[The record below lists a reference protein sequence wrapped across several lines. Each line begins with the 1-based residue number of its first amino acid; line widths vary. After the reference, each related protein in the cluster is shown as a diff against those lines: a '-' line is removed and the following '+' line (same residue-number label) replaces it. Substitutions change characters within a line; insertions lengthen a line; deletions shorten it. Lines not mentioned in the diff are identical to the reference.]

1 MKLINKNNEREKN
14 ILKIIPLYEL
24 YMEYMIQLIIKLPR
38 TEKFSIGNE
47 FKNVMYDI
55 YIYYILYLGHF
66 QKLIYRIL
74 SKINHTPTTRVTL

>member
-1 MKLINKNNEREKN
+1 MELINKNNEREKN

-24 YMEYMIQLIIKLPR
+24 YMEYMIEIIMKLPR

-55 YIYYILYLGHF
+55 
-66 QKLIYRIL
+66 
-74 SKINHTPTTRVTL
+74 